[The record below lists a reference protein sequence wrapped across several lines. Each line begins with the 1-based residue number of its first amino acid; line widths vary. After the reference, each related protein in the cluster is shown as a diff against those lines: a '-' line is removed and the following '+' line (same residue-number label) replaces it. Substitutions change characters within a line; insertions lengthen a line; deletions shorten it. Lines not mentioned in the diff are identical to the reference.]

1 MLFPEDRPFGIRLC
15 GSNLVIDVSG
25 ACDDIGTNIIVW
37 HQKLGDNANQ
47 RWIYENNKLRS
58 LKSGLILSAPQLE
71 YYAKAE
77 QQHDTGMK
85 GQSYKYV

>member
-1 MLFPEDRPFGIRLC
+1 MPFPEDRPFGIRLC
-15 GSNLVIDVSG
+15 GNNLVIDVAG

-37 HQKLGDNANQ
+37 DLKPEDDDNQ

-58 LKSGLILSAPQLE
+58 LKSGLILSVPRLE
-71 YYAKAE
+71 IYAKAE